1 MGSTS
6 RVGNSLGESA
16 DMPDNV
22 YAADIY
28 EYVSFMGDI
37 HHQLQD
43 VGEGG
48 KVRLRV
54 EPRTKQRNRLED

>member
-1 MGSTS
+1 
-6 RVGNSLGESA
+6 
-16 DMPDNV
+16 MPDNV

>member
-1 MGSTS
+1 
-6 RVGNSLGESA
+6 
-16 DMPDNV
+16 MPDNV

-37 HHQLQD
+37 HHQLRD
-43 VGEGG
+43 IGEGG

>member
-1 MGSTS
+1 
-6 RVGNSLGESA
+6 
-16 DMPDNV
+16 MPDNV

-43 VGEGG
+43 VWDGG
-48 KVRLRV
+48 KVRLRG

>member
-6 RVGNSLGESA
+6 RAGNSLPESA
-16 DMPDNV
+16 DMPYNV

-37 HHQLQD
+37 HHQLHD
-43 VGEGG
+43 VGDGG

-54 EPRTKQRNRLED
+54 EPRTKPRNRLDD